1 MKKIFTILSLAL
13 STAAFSQVTVTYQV
27 DITEYLSGGATLNAN
42 GIRIGG
48 DFADR
53 SGVSAAAMVNWSP
66 SDANSAMTDLGNGL
80 WSIAVTYP
88 SASVAATQQYKF
100 VNGDWG
106 TNEGVATSLIAED
119 GCGTDDGSGNIN
131 RTLAIPATNTTLTFC
146 WDKCAACISSIDE
159 VNKVNVVA
167 FPNPATD
174 VVNFQ
179 IDAADY
185 VITLTDLTGKT
196 VATST
201 TATIEMSGLSSG
213 AYLYK
218 VVTNNGTATGKVTK
232 K

>member
-27 DITEYLSGGATLNAN
+27 DITEYIAGGATLNAN
-42 GIRIGG
+42 GIRVGG
-48 DFADR
+48 NFTTAGATIPD
-53 SGVSAAAMVNWSP
+53 WTP
-66 SDANSAMTDLGNGL
+66 SDAASAMTDLGNGL

-88 SASVAATQQYKF
+88 AASVGTTQLYKF

-106 TNEGVATSLIAED
+106 TNEGVDTSLIATD
-119 GCGTDDGSGNIN
+119 GCGTDDGGGNIN
-131 RTLAIPATNTTLTFC
+131 RTLVIPSAAATYTFC

-179 IDAADY
+179 IDATDY
-185 VITLTDLTGKT
+185 VITLTDLAGKT

-201 TATIEMSGLSSG
+201 TSTIEMSGLSSG

>member
-27 DITEYLSGGATLNAN
+27 DITEYIAGGATLNAN
-42 GIRIGG
+42 GIRVGG
-48 DFADR
+48 NFTTAGATIPD
-53 SGVSAAAMVNWSP
+53 WTP
-66 SDANSAMTDLGNGL
+66 SDAASAMTDLGNGL

-88 SASVAATQQYKF
+88 AASVGTTQLYKF

-119 GCGTDDGSGNIN
+119 QCGTDDGQGNIN
-131 RTLAIPATNTTLTFC
+131 RTLVIPATAATYTFC

-179 IDAADY
+179 IDATDY
-185 VITLTDLTGKT
+185 VITLTDLAGRT

-201 TATIEMSGLSSG
+201 TSAIEMSGLSSG

>member
-27 DITEYLSGGATLNAN
+27 DITEYIAGGAELNAN
-42 GIRIGG
+42 GIRVGG
-48 DFADR
+48 NFTS
-53 SGVSAAAMVNWSP
+53 SGATLPDWTP
-66 SDANSAMTDLGNGL
+66 SDAACGMTDLGNGL
-80 WSIAVTYP
+80 WSIAVNYP
-88 SASVAATQQYKF
+88 ASSVGTTQKYKF

-106 TNEGVATSLIAED
+106 TNEGLTGSLIVDD
-119 GCGTDDGSGNIN
+119 GCGILDGTDIN
-131 RTLAIPATNTTLTFC
+131 RTLVIPASNTTYTFC
-146 WDKCAACISSIDE
+146 WDKCAACVSSIE
-159 VNKVNVVA
+159 ETNKVNVVA

-185 VITLTDLTGKT
+185 VITLTDLAGKT

-201 TATIEMSGLSSG
+201 TSTIEMSGLSSG

>member
-27 DITEYLSGGATLNAN
+27 DITEYIAGGVALDPN
-42 GIRIGG
+42 GIRVGG
-48 DFADR
+48 NFTTAGASIPD
-53 SGVSAAAMVNWSP
+53 WTP
-66 SDANSAMTDLGNGL
+66 SDPASAMTDLGNGL

-88 SASVAATQQYKF
+88 ATSVGTTQLYKF
-100 VNGDWG
+100 VNGNWG

-119 GCGTDDGSGNIN
+119 GCGTDDGGGNIN
-131 RTLAIPATNTTLTFC
+131 RTLVIPSTNATYTFC

-179 IDAADY
+179 VDAADY
-185 VITLTDLTGKT
+185 VITLTDLAGKT

-201 TATIEMSGLSSG
+201 TSTIEMSGLSSG

-218 VVTNNGTATGKVTK
+218 VVTNNGTATGQVTK

>member
-27 DITEYLSGGATLNAN
+27 DITEYIAGGATLNAN
-42 GIRIGG
+42 GIRVGG
-48 DFADR
+48 NFTTAGATIPD
-53 SGVSAAAMVNWSP
+53 WTP
-66 SDANSAMTDLGNGL
+66 SDAASAMTDLGNGL

-88 SASVAATQQYKF
+88 AASVGTTQLYKF

-119 GCGTDDGSGNIN
+119 GCGTDDGGGNIN
-131 RTLAIPATNTTLTFC
+131 RTLVIPSAAATYTFC

-185 VITLTDLTGKT
+185 VITLTDLAGKT

>member
-27 DITEYLSGGATLNAN
+27 DITEYIAGGAELNAN
-42 GIRIGG
+42 GIRVGG
-48 DFADR
+48 NFTTVGASIPD
-53 SGVSAAAMVNWSP
+53 WTP
-66 SDANSAMTDLGNGL
+66 SDAACAMTDLGNGL

-88 SASVAATQQYKF
+88 ATSVGTTQLYKF

-119 GCGTDDGSGNIN
+119 GCGTDDGGGNIN
-131 RTLAIPATNTTLTFC
+131 RTLVIPSAAATYTFC

-179 IDAADY
+179 IDATDY
-185 VITLTDLTGKT
+185 VITLTDLAGKM

-201 TATIEMSGLSSG
+201 TSTIEMSGLSSG

>member
-1 MKKIFTILSLAL
+1 MKKIFTILGLAL

-27 DITEYLSGGATLNAN
+27 DITEYIAGGVALDPN
-42 GIRIGG
+42 GIRVGG
-48 DFADR
+48 NFTTAGASIPD
-53 SGVSAAAMVNWSP
+53 WTP
-66 SDANSAMTDLGNGL
+66 SDPASAMTDLGNGL

-88 SASVAATQQYKF
+88 ATSVGTTQLYKF
-100 VNGDWG
+100 VNGNWG

-119 GCGTDDGSGNIN
+119 GCGTDDGGGNIN
-131 RTLAIPATNTTLTFC
+131 RTLVIPSAAATYTFC

-179 IDAADY
+179 IDATDY
-185 VITLTDLTGKT
+185 VITLTDLAGKT

-201 TATIEMSGLSSG
+201 TSTIEMSGLSSG

>member
-27 DITEYLSGGATLNAN
+27 DITEYIAGGATLNAN
-42 GIRIGG
+42 GIRVGG
-48 DFADR
+48 NFTTAGASIPD
-53 SGVSAAAMVNWSP
+53 WTP
-66 SDANSAMTDLGNGL
+66 SDAACAMTDLGNGL

-88 SASVAATQQYKF
+88 ATSVGTTQLYKF

-119 GCGTDDGSGNIN
+119 QCGTDDGGGNIN
-131 RTLAIPATNTTLTFC
+131 RTLVIPATNTTVTFC

-179 IDAADY
+179 VDAADY
-185 VITLTDLTGKT
+185 VITLTDLAGKT

-201 TATIEMSGLSSG
+201 TSTIEMSGLSSG

-232 K
+232 N

>member
-27 DITEYLSGGATLNAN
+27 DITEYIAGGVALDPN
-42 GIRIGG
+42 GIRVGG
-48 DFADR
+48 NFTTAGASIPD
-53 SGVSAAAMVNWSP
+53 WTP
-66 SDANSAMTDLGNGL
+66 SDPASAMTDLGNGL

-88 SASVAATQQYKF
+88 ATSVGTTQLYKF
-100 VNGDWG
+100 VNGNWG

-119 GCGTDDGSGNIN
+119 GCGTDDGGGNIN
-131 RTLAIPATNTTLTFC
+131 RTLVIPSAAATYTFC

-179 IDAADY
+179 IDATDY
-185 VITLTDLTGKT
+185 VITLTDLAGKT

-201 TATIEMSGLSSG
+201 TSTIEMSGLSSG

>member
-27 DITEYLSGGATLNAN
+27 DITEYIAGGATLNAN

-48 DFADR
+48 NFTT
-53 SGVSAAAMVNWSP
+53 SGATLPDWVP
-66 SDANSAMTDLGNGL
+66 SDPACAMTDLGNGL

-88 SASVAATQQYKF
+88 AASVGTTQQYKF

-119 GCGTDDGSGNIN
+119 GCGTDDGGGNIN
-131 RTLAIPATNTTLTFC
+131 RTLVIPSSASTYTFC

-179 IDAADY
+179 IDATDY
-185 VITLTDLTGKT
+185 VITLTDLAGKT
-196 VATST
+196 VANST
-201 TATIEMSGLSSG
+201 TSTIEMSGLSSG

>member
-27 DITEYLSGGATLNAN
+27 DITEYIAGGATLNAN

-48 DFADR
+48 NFTTAGATIPD
-53 SGVSAAAMVNWSP
+53 WTP
-66 SDANSAMTDLGNGL
+66 SDAASAMTDLGSGL

-88 SASVAATQQYKF
+88 AASVGTTQLYKF

-119 GCGTDDGSGNIN
+119 GCGTDDGGGNIN
-131 RTLAIPATNTTLTFC
+131 RTLVIPSAAATYTFC

-185 VITLTDLTGKT
+185 VITLTDLAGKT

>member
-27 DITEYLSGGATLNAN
+27 DITEYIAGGATLNAN
-42 GIRIGG
+42 GIRVGG
-48 DFADR
+48 NFTTVGSTIPD
-53 SGVSAAAMVNWSP
+53 WTP
-66 SDANSAMTDLGNGL
+66 SDAACAMTDLGNGL

-88 SASVAATQQYKF
+88 ATSVGTTQLYKF

-119 GCGTDDGSGNIN
+119 GCGTDDGGGNIN
-131 RTLAIPATNTTLTFC
+131 RTLVIPSAASTYTFC

-179 IDAADY
+179 IDATDY
-185 VITLTDLTGKT
+185 VITLTDLAGKT

-201 TATIEMSGLSSG
+201 TSTIEMSGLSSG

>member
-27 DITEYLSGGATLNAN
+27 DITEYIAGGATLNAN
-42 GIRIGG
+42 GIRVGG
-48 DFADR
+48 DFTTNGSTVPDW
-53 SGVSAAAMVNWSP
+53 VP
-66 SDANSAMTDLGNGL
+66 SDPACAMTDLGNGL
-80 WSIAVTYP
+80 WSLAVTYP
-88 SASVAATQQYKF
+88 STSVGLTQQYKF

-106 TNEGVATSLIAED
+106 TNEGVDTTQIADD
-119 GCGTDDGSGNIN
+119 GCGVQDPGGNIN
-131 RTLAIPATNTTLTFC
+131 RTLVIPATNTTLTFC

-159 VNKVNVVA
+159 VSKVNVVA

-179 IDAADY
+179 IDATDY
-185 VITLTDLTGKT
+185 VITLTDLAGKT

-201 TATIEMSGLSSG
+201 TSTIEMSGLSSG

>member
-13 STAAFSQVTVTYQV
+13 STVAFSQVTVTYQV
-27 DITEYLSGGATLNAN
+27 DITEYIASGAELNAN
-42 GIRIGG
+42 GIRVGG
-48 DFADR
+48 NFSTAGATMPD
-53 SGVSAAAMVNWSP
+53 WTP
-66 SDANSAMTDLGNGL
+66 SDPACAMTDLGNGL
-80 WSIAVTYP
+80 WSIAVNYP
-88 SASVAATQQYKF
+88 ASSVGTTQLYKF

-106 TNEGVATSLIAED
+106 TNEGIATSLIAED
-119 GCGTDDGSGNIN
+119 GCGTDDGGGNIN
-131 RTLAIPATNTTLTFC
+131 RTLVIPATNSTYTFC

-185 VITLTDLTGKT
+185 VITLTDLAGKT

-201 TATIEMSGLSSG
+201 TSTIEMSGLSSG

>member
-27 DITEYLSGGATLNAN
+27 DITEYIAGGVALDPN
-42 GIRIGG
+42 GIRVGG
-48 DFADR
+48 NFTTAGASIPD
-53 SGVSAAAMVNWSP
+53 WTP
-66 SDANSAMTDLGNGL
+66 SDPASAMTDLGNGL

-88 SASVAATQQYKF
+88 ATSVGTTQLYKF
-100 VNGDWG
+100 VNGNWG

-119 GCGTDDGSGNIN
+119 GCGVADTDGNIN
-131 RTLAIPATNTTLTFC
+131 RTLVIPSTNATYTFC

-185 VITLTDLTGKT
+185 VITLTDLAGKT

-201 TATIEMSGLSSG
+201 TSTIEMSGLSSG

>member
-27 DITEYLSGGATLNAN
+27 DITEYIAGGVALDPN
-42 GIRIGG
+42 GIRVGG
-48 DFADR
+48 NFTTAGASIPD
-53 SGVSAAAMVNWSP
+53 WTP
-66 SDANSAMTDLGNGL
+66 SDPASAMTDLGNGL

-88 SASVAATQQYKF
+88 ATSVGTTQLYKF
-100 VNGDWG
+100 VNGNWG

-119 GCGTDDGSGNIN
+119 QCGTDDGGGNIN
-131 RTLAIPATNTTLTFC
+131 RTLVIPATNTTVTFC

-179 IDAADY
+179 VDAADY
-185 VITLTDLTGKT
+185 VITLTDLAGKT

-201 TATIEMSGLSSG
+201 TSTIEMSGLSSG

-232 K
+232 N

>member
-1 MKKIFTILSLAL
+1 MKKIFTILGLAL
-13 STAAFSQVTVTYQV
+13 STVAFSQVTVTYQV
-27 DITEYLSGGATLNAN
+27 DITEYIAGGETLNAN

-48 DFADR
+48 NFTTAGASIPD
-53 SGVSAAAMVNWSP
+53 WTP
-66 SDANSAMTDLGNGL
+66 SDAASAMTDLGNGL

-88 SASVAATQQYKF
+88 ATSVGTTQLYKF

-106 TNEGVATSLIAED
+106 TNEGTSTSLIATD
-119 GCGTDDGSGNIN
+119 QCGTDDGSGNIN
-131 RTLAIPATNTTLTFC
+131 RTLVIPANAATVSFC
-146 WDKCAACISSIDE
+146 WEKCAACISSIDE

-179 IDAADY
+179 IDATDY
-185 VITLTDLTGKT
+185 VITLTDLAGRT

-201 TATIEMSGLSSG
+201 TSTIEMSGLSSG

>member
-27 DITEYLSGGATLNAN
+27 DITEYIAGGTALNAN

-48 DFADR
+48 NFTT
-53 SGVSAAAMVNWSP
+53 SGATLPDWTP
-66 SDANSAMTDLGNGL
+66 SDPACAMTDLGNGL

-88 SASVAATQQYKF
+88 AASVGTTQQYKF

-119 GCGTDDGSGNIN
+119 GCGTDDGGGNIN
-131 RTLAIPATNTTLTFC
+131 RTLVIPSAAATYTFC

-179 IDAADY
+179 IDASDY
-185 VITLTDLTGKT
+185 VITLTDLAGKT

-201 TATIEMSGLSSG
+201 TSTIEMSGLSSG

>member
-1 MKKIFTILSLAL
+1 MKNFFTILSLAL
-13 STAAFSQVTVTYQV
+13 STVAFSQVTVTYQV
-27 DITEYLSGGATLNAN
+27 DITEYIAAGTALDVN

-48 DFADR
+48 NFTTAGATLPD
-53 SGVSAAAMVNWSP
+53 WTP
-66 SDANSAMTDLGNGL
+66 SDDACAMTDLGNGL

-88 SASVAATQQYKF
+88 ATSVGTTQLYKF
-100 VNGDWG
+100 VNGNWG

-119 GCGTDDGSGNIN
+119 QCGVDDGGGNIN
-131 RTLAIPATNTTLTFC
+131 RTLVLPTADLTISFC
-146 WDKCAACISSIDE
+146 WDKCFACIVSLDD

-185 VITLTDLTGKT
+185 VITLTDLAGKT

-201 TATIEMSGLSSG
+201 KATIEMSGLSSG
-213 AYLYK
+213 AYFYK
-218 VVTNNGTATGKVTK
+218 VVTNNGSATGKVTK
-232 K
+232 N

>member
-27 DITEYLSGGATLNAN
+27 DITEYIAGGAELNAN
-42 GIRIGG
+42 GIRVGG
-48 DFADR
+48 NFTTVGASIPD
-53 SGVSAAAMVNWSP
+53 WTP
-66 SDANSAMTDLGNGL
+66 SDAACAMTDLGNGL

-88 SASVAATQQYKF
+88 ATSVGTTQLYKF

-119 GCGTDDGSGNIN
+119 GCGTDDGGGNIN
-131 RTLAIPATNTTLTFC
+131 RTLVIPSAAATYTFC

-179 IDAADY
+179 IDATDY

-201 TATIEMSGLSSG
+201 TATNEMSGLSSG

>member
-27 DITEYLSGGATLNAN
+27 DITEYIAGGATLNAN
-42 GIRIGG
+42 GIRVGG
-48 DFADR
+48 NFTTAGASIPD
-53 SGVSAAAMVNWSP
+53 WTP
-66 SDANSAMTDLGNGL
+66 SDAACAMTDLGSGL
-80 WSIAVTYP
+80 WSIAITYP
-88 SASVAATQQYKF
+88 ATSVGTTQLYKF

-119 GCGTDDGSGNIN
+119 QCGTDDGGGNIN
-131 RTLAIPATNTTLTFC
+131 RTLVIPATNTTVTFC

-179 IDAADY
+179 VDAADY
-185 VITLTDLTGKT
+185 VITLTDLAGKT

-201 TATIEMSGLSSG
+201 TSTIEMSGLSSG

-232 K
+232 N

>member
-27 DITEYLSGGATLNAN
+27 DITEYIAGGATLNAN

-48 DFADR
+48 NFTTAGATIPD
-53 SGVSAAAMVNWSP
+53 WTP
-66 SDANSAMTDLGNGL
+66 SDAASAMTDLGSGL

-88 SASVAATQQYKF
+88 AASVGTTQLYKF

-106 TNEGVATSLIAED
+106 TNEGVATSLIATD
-119 GCGTDDGSGNIN
+119 GCGTDDGGGNIN
-131 RTLAIPATNTTLTFC
+131 RTLVIPSAAATYTFC

-185 VITLTDLTGKT
+185 VITLTDLAGKT

-201 TATIEMSGLSSG
+201 TSTIEMSGLSSG

>member
-27 DITEYLSGGATLNAN
+27 DITEYIAGGATLNAN

-48 DFADR
+48 NFTTAGATIPD
-53 SGVSAAAMVNWSP
+53 WTP
-66 SDANSAMTDLGNGL
+66 SDAASAMTDLGNGL

-88 SASVAATQQYKF
+88 AASVGTTQLYKF

-119 GCGTDDGSGNIN
+119 GCGTDDGGGNIN
-131 RTLAIPATNTTLTFC
+131 RTLVIPSAAATYTFC

-159 VNKVNVVA
+159 VSKLNVVA

-174 VVNFQ
+174 VLNIKMNEEV
-179 IDAADY
+179 ASV
-185 VITLTDLTGKT
+185 VITALDGKT
-196 VATST
+196 VASETST
-201 TATIEMSGLSSG
+201 SVNISGLNTGMYIYTITSVS
-213 AYLYK
+213 
-218 VVTNNGTATGKVTK
+218 GKVAK
-232 K
+232 GNFVKN

>member
-27 DITEYLSGGATLNAN
+27 DITEYIAGGATLNAN
-42 GIRIGG
+42 GIRVGG
-48 DFADR
+48 NFTTNGSTVPDWTP
-53 SGVSAAAMVNWSP
+53 SAAGC
-66 SDANSAMTDLGNGL
+66 AMTDLGNGL
-80 WSIAVTYP
+80 WSLAVTYP
-88 SASVAATQQYKF
+88 STSVGLTQEYKF

-106 TNEGVATSLIAED
+106 TNEGVDTTLIADD
-119 GCGTDDGSGNIN
+119 GCGIQDAGGNIN
-131 RTLAIPATNTTLTFC
+131 RTLVIPATNTTLTFC
-146 WDKCAACISSIDE
+146 WDKCSACISSIDE
-159 VNKVNVVA
+159 VNKVIVVA

-185 VITLTDLTGKT
+185 VITLTDLAGKT

-201 TATIEMSGLSSG
+201 TSTIEMSGLSSG

>member
-27 DITEYLSGGATLNAN
+27 DITEYLAGGATLNAN
-42 GIRIGG
+42 GIRVGG
-48 DFADR
+48 NFTTAGASIPD
-53 SGVSAAAMVNWSP
+53 WTP
-66 SDANSAMTDLGNGL
+66 SDAASAMTDLGNGL

-88 SASVAATQQYKF
+88 AASVGTTQLYKF

-119 GCGTDDGSGNIN
+119 GCGTDDGGGNIN
-131 RTLAIPATNTTLTFC
+131 RTLVIPSAAATYTFC

-179 IDAADY
+179 IDATDY
-185 VITLTDLTGKT
+185 VITLTDLAGKT

-201 TATIEMSGLSSG
+201 TSTIEMSGLSSG

>member
-27 DITEYLSGGATLNAN
+27 DITEYIAGGVALDPN
-42 GIRIGG
+42 GIRVGG
-48 DFADR
+48 NFTTAGASIPD
-53 SGVSAAAMVNWSP
+53 WTP
-66 SDANSAMTDLGNGL
+66 SDPASAMTDLGNGL

-88 SASVAATQQYKF
+88 ATSVGTTQLYKF
-100 VNGDWG
+100 VNGNWG

-119 GCGTDDGSGNIN
+119 GCGTDDGGGNIN
-131 RTLAIPATNTTLTFC
+131 RTLVIPSAAATYTFC

-167 FPNPATD
+167 FPNPASD

-179 IDAADY
+179 IDATDY
-185 VITLTDLTGKT
+185 VITLTDLAGKT

-201 TATIEMSGLSSG
+201 TSTIEMSGLSSG

>member
-27 DITEYLSGGATLNAN
+27 DITEYIAGGATLNAN
-42 GIRIGG
+42 GIRVGG
-48 DFADR
+48 NFTTAGATIPD
-53 SGVSAAAMVNWSP
+53 WTP
-66 SDANSAMTDLGNGL
+66 SDAASAMTDLGNGL

-88 SASVAATQQYKF
+88 AASVGTTQLYKF

-119 GCGTDDGSGNIN
+119 QCGTDDGQGNIN
-131 RTLAIPATNTTLTFC
+131 RTLVIPATAATYTFC

-179 IDAADY
+179 IDVTDY
-185 VITLTDLTGKT
+185 VITLTDLAGKT

-201 TATIEMSGLSSG
+201 TSTIEMSGLSSG

>member
-1 MKKIFTILSLAL
+1 MKKFFTILSLAL

-27 DITEYLSGGATLNAN
+27 DITEYIAGGASLNAN
-42 GIRIGG
+42 GIRVGG
-48 DFADR
+48 DFTTNGSTVPDWTP
-53 SGVSAAAMVNWSP
+53 SAAAC
-66 SDANSAMTDLGNGL
+66 AMTDLGNGL
-80 WSIAVTYP
+80 WSLAVTYP
-88 SASVAATQQYKF
+88 STSVGLTQQYKF

-106 TNEGVATSLIAED
+106 TNEGVDTTQIADD
-119 GCGTDDGSGNIN
+119 GCGVQDQGGNIN
-131 RTLAIPATNTTLTFC
+131 RTLVIPATNTTLTFC

-167 FPNPATD
+167 FPNPASD

-179 IDAADY
+179 IDATDY
-185 VITLTDLTGKT
+185 VITLTDLAGRT

-201 TATIEMSGLSSG
+201 TSAIEMSGLSSG

-232 K
+232 N

>member
-27 DITEYLSGGATLNAN
+27 DITEYIAGGATLNAN
-42 GIRIGG
+42 GIRVGG
-48 DFADR
+48 NFTTAGASIPD
-53 SGVSAAAMVNWSP
+53 WTP
-66 SDANSAMTDLGNGL
+66 SDAACAMTDLGNGL

-88 SASVAATQQYKF
+88 ATSVGTTQLYKF

-119 GCGTDDGSGNIN
+119 QCGTDDGGGNIN
-131 RTLAIPATNTTLTFC
+131 RTLVIPATNTTVTFC

-179 IDAADY
+179 IDATDY
-185 VITLTDLTGKT
+185 VITLTDLAGKT

-201 TATIEMSGLSSG
+201 TSTIEMSGLSSG

>member
-27 DITEYLSGGATLNAN
+27 DITEYIAGGATLNAN

-48 DFADR
+48 NFTTAGATIPD
-53 SGVSAAAMVNWSP
+53 WTP
-66 SDANSAMTDLGNGL
+66 SDAASAMTDLGNGL

-88 SASVAATQQYKF
+88 AASVGTTQLYKF

-106 TNEGVATSLIAED
+106 TNEGVATSLIATD
-119 GCGTDDGSGNIN
+119 GCGTDDGGGNIN
-131 RTLAIPATNTTLTFC
+131 RTLVIPSAAATYTFC

-185 VITLTDLTGKT
+185 VITLTDLAGKT

>member
-27 DITEYLSGGATLNAN
+27 DITEYIAGGATLNAN
-42 GIRIGG
+42 GIRVGG
-48 DFADR
+48 NFTTAGATIPD
-53 SGVSAAAMVNWSP
+53 WTP
-66 SDANSAMTDLGNGL
+66 SDAASAMTDLGNGL

-88 SASVAATQQYKF
+88 AASVGTTQLYKF

-119 GCGTDDGSGNIN
+119 QCGTDDGQGNIN
-131 RTLAIPATNTTLTFC
+131 RTLVIPATAATYTFC

-179 IDAADY
+179 VDATDY
-185 VITLTDLTGKT
+185 VITLTDLAGRT

-201 TATIEMSGLSSG
+201 TSTIEMSGLSSG

>member
-27 DITEYLSGGATLNAN
+27 DITEYIAGGVALDPN
-42 GIRIGG
+42 GIRVGG
-48 DFADR
+48 NFTTAGASIPD
-53 SGVSAAAMVNWSP
+53 WTP
-66 SDANSAMTDLGNGL
+66 SDPASAMTDLGNGL

-88 SASVAATQQYKF
+88 ATSVGTTQLYKF
-100 VNGDWG
+100 VNGNWG

-119 GCGTDDGSGNIN
+119 GCGTDDGGGNIN
-131 RTLAIPATNTTLTFC
+131 RTLVIPSAAATYTFC

-167 FPNPATD
+167 FPNPASD

-179 IDAADY
+179 IDATDY
-185 VITLTDLTGKT
+185 VITLTDLAGKT

-201 TATIEMSGLSSG
+201 TSTIEMSGLSSG

-218 VVTNNGTATGKVTK
+218 VVTNNGTAAGKVTK

>member
-27 DITEYLSGGATLNAN
+27 DITEYIAGGTALNAN
-42 GIRIGG
+42 GIRVGG
-48 DFADR
+48 NFTTVGASIPDW
-53 SGVSAAAMVNWSP
+53 VP
-66 SDANSAMTDLGNGL
+66 SDAACGMTDLGNGL
-80 WSIAVTYP
+80 WSIAVNYP
-88 SASVAATQQYKF
+88 ASSVGATQEYKF

-106 TNEGVATSLIAED
+106 TNEGTGTTLIADD
-119 GCGTDDGSGNIN
+119 GCGIQDAGGNIN
-131 RTLAIPATNTTLTFC
+131 RTLVIPATNTTVTFC
-146 WDKCAACISSIDE
+146 WDKCAACISSIE
-159 VNKVNVVA
+159 ETNKVNVVA

-179 IDAADY
+179 VDAADY
-185 VITLTDLTGKT
+185 VITLTDLAGKT

-201 TATIEMSGLSSG
+201 TSTIEMSGLSSG

>member
-27 DITEYLSGGATLNAN
+27 DITEYIAGGATLNAN
-42 GIRIGG
+42 GIRVGG
-48 DFADR
+48 NFTTAGATIPD
-53 SGVSAAAMVNWSP
+53 WTP
-66 SDANSAMTDLGNGL
+66 SDAASAMTDLGNGL

-88 SASVAATQQYKF
+88 AASVGTTQLYKF

-119 GCGTDDGSGNIN
+119 QCGTDDGQGNIN
-131 RTLAIPATNTTLTFC
+131 RTLVIPATAATYTFC

-179 IDAADY
+179 IDATDY
-185 VITLTDLTGKT
+185 VITLTDLAGRT

-201 TATIEMSGLSSG
+201 TSTIEMSGLSSG

>member
-27 DITEYLSGGATLNAN
+27 DITEYIAGGATLNAN
-42 GIRIGG
+42 GIRVGG
-48 DFADR
+48 NFTTAGSTIPD
-53 SGVSAAAMVNWSP
+53 WTP
-66 SDANSAMTDLGNGL
+66 SDAASAMTDLGNGL

-88 SASVAATQQYKF
+88 ATSVGTTQLYKF

-119 GCGTDDGSGNIN
+119 GCGTDDGGGNIN
-131 RTLAIPATNTTLTFC
+131 RTLVIPSAAATYTFC
-146 WDKCAACISSIDE
+146 WDKCTACISSIDE
-159 VNKVNVVA
+159 VSKLNVVA

-179 IDAADY
+179 IDATDY
-185 VITLTDLTGKT
+185 VITLTDLAGKT

-201 TATIEMSGLSSG
+201 TSTIEMSGLSSG

>member
-1 MKKIFTILSLAL
+1 
-13 STAAFSQVTVTYQV
+13 
-27 DITEYLSGGATLNAN
+27 LNAN
-42 GIRIGG
+42 GIRVGG
-48 DFADR
+48 NFTTVGASIPD
-53 SGVSAAAMVNWSP
+53 WTP
-66 SDANSAMTDLGNGL
+66 SDAACAMTDLGNGL

-88 SASVAATQQYKF
+88 ATSVGTTQLYKF

-119 GCGTDDGSGNIN
+119 GCGTDDGGGNIN
-131 RTLAIPATNTTLTFC
+131 RTLVIPSAAATYTFC

-179 IDAADY
+179 IDATDY
-185 VITLTDLTGKT
+185 VITLTDLAGKM

-201 TATIEMSGLSSG
+201 TSTIEMSGLSSG

>member
-27 DITEYLSGGATLNAN
+27 DITEYIAGGTALNAN

-48 DFADR
+48 NFTTTGATLPD
-53 SGVSAAAMVNWSP
+53 WTP
-66 SDANSAMTDLGNGL
+66 SDPACAMTDLGNGL

-88 SASVAATQQYKF
+88 AASVGTTQQYKF

-119 GCGTDDGSGNIN
+119 GCGTDDGGGNIN
-131 RTLAIPATNTTLTFC
+131 RTLVIPSAAATYTFC

-179 IDAADY
+179 IDATDY
-185 VITLTDLTGKT
+185 VITLTDLAGKT

-201 TATIEMSGLSSG
+201 TSTIEMSGLSSG

>member
-27 DITEYLSGGATLNAN
+27 DITEYIAGGATLNAN
-42 GIRIGG
+42 GIRVGG
-48 DFADR
+48 NFTTVGASILD
-53 SGVSAAAMVNWSP
+53 WTP
-66 SDANSAMTDLGNGL
+66 SDAASAMTDLGNGL
-80 WSIAVTYP
+80 WSIAVSYP
-88 SASVAATQQYKF
+88 ATSVGTTQQYKF

-106 TNEGVATSLIAED
+106 TNEGVAASLIAED
-119 GCGTDDGSGNIN
+119 GCGTDDGGGNIN
-131 RTLAIPATNTTLTFC
+131 RTLVIPSAAATYTFC

-201 TATIEMSGLSSG
+201 TSTIEMAGLSSG